1 VLELWLV
8 RHGETTWNREGR
20 VQGSS
25 DPPLS
30 EAGREGAR
38 RLGRRL
44 AGTRFDAV
52 YTSDLRRARETAALA
67 LPGAA
72 AIGDARLRELD
83 FGAWEGRL
91 WRDVA
96 EGDGAA
102 LSAWLR
108 DPYTNAPSRGEPYGA
123 LVQRVQAW
131 RAQLPPE
138 GRVVAFSHG
147 GPILSLLYALTGT
160 PAARGWRFSPA
171 PGSLSKLVLTDEGA
185 VITVVGDAAHLESW
199 VKEDPA

>member
-1 VLELWLV
+1 MLELWLV
-8 RHGETTWNREGR
+8 RHGETAWNREGR

-30 EAGREGAR
+30 EAGREQAR

-44 AGTRFDAV
+44 VGTHFDAA
-52 YTSDLRRARETAALA
+52 YSSDLRRAQETAALA

-72 AIGDARLRELD
+72 TMCDARLRELG

-91 WRDVA
+91 WRDLA
-96 EGDGAA
+96 EQDAAA
-102 LSAWLR
+102 LSAWLE
-108 DPYTNAPSRGEPYGA
+108 DPYTNAPGGGEDYRT

-147 GPILSLLYALTGT
+147 GPILSLLYDLTGT
-160 PAARGWRFSPA
+160 PAARGWRFAPA

-185 VITVVGDAAHLESW
+185 VITVVGDAAHLEDW
-199 VKEDPA
+199 VEEDSA